1 MEKTT
6 VILFLKMFNMEADRP
21 YYILVGFNWTIDYI
35 VTSHIGSNINGFS
48 IYVCCLL
55 IHKIRIKKQKKH
67 QTEALVFIVMSHI
80 CRNLNWCKIFF
91 YLSLEWVS
99 VCCLTPTQHFFQ
111 LYHGENKLIVNGMMI
126 IMMIRPL
133 IDMI

>member
-55 IHKIRIKKQKKH
+55 IHKIRIKKQNKH

-80 CRNLNWCKIFF
+80 CRNLN
-91 YLSLEWVS
+91 
-99 VCCLTPTQHFFQ
+99 
-111 LYHGENKLIVNGMMI
+111 
-126 IMMIRPL
+126 
-133 IDMI
+133 